1 MSSNRSLKNKFG
13 SGGPG
18 VSLSGK
24 LVAME
29 TLDPPGLWIQAASY
43 KRQACDNLA
52 IGFNNNLII
61 IK

>member
-13 SGGPG
+13 SGGPAG
-18 VSLSGK
+18 VSLGGNRRLWRHS
-24 LVAME
+24 
-29 TLDPPGLWIQAASY
+29 PPGLWTQAASY
-43 KRQACDNLA
+43 KLQACDNLA